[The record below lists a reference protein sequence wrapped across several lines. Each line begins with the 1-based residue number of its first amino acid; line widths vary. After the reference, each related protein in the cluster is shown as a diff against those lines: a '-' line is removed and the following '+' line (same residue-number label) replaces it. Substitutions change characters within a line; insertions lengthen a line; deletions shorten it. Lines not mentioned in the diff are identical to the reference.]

1 MVHKLTKFQLK
12 ISNLPLQKF
21 VWSASDVAILDLVRR
36 QIKLLKCILSS
47 GLKKCNLIYFR
58 TIPSI
63 LRSMYSFHENI
74 TKPFSRRLVSKLSLT
89 ALCVKQCNYKRS
101 KVCKSKPNG
110 EKLLKFCKN
119 DFFEEKTWTNCAF
132 LGKKTKG
139 WSHKLEIL
147 DEDNFSPVQK
157 NLEFVAAALHCE
169 FYISNIQIFSKYF
182 HNLDEQKYFDSVFK
196 GYGQLVPSILY
207 TSFPQP
213 VWIATDS
220 LAI

>member
-1 MVHKLTKFQLK
+1 MIFSKKKREQIVHFGQ
-12 ISNLPLQKF
+12 
-21 VWSASDVAILDLVRR
+21 
-36 QIKLLKCILSS
+36 
-47 GLKKCNLIYFR
+47 
-58 TIPSI
+58 
-63 LRSMYSFHENI
+63 
-74 TKPFSRRLVSKLSLT
+74 
-89 ALCVKQCNYKRS
+89 
-101 KVCKSKPNG
+101 
-110 EKLLKFCKN
+110 
-119 DFFEEKTWTNCAF
+119 
-132 LGKKTKG
+132 KTKC
-139 WSHKLEIL
+139 WSHKPEIL
-147 DEDNFSPVQK
+147 DEDNLSPVQK

>member
-101 KVCKSKPNG
+101 NVCKSKPNG
-110 EKLLKFCKN
+110 EKLLKIWKINFSKKKREQIVHFWAKKQRAGPTN
-119 DFFEEKTWTNCAF
+119 LKFWMKTI
-132 LGKKTKG
+132 LVLYKKT
-139 WSHKLEIL
+139 
-147 DEDNFSPVQK
+147 
-157 NLEFVAAALHCE
+157 
-169 FYISNIQIFSKYF
+169 
-182 HNLDEQKYFDSVFK
+182 
-196 GYGQLVPSILY
+196 
-207 TSFPQP
+207 
-213 VWIATDS
+213 
-220 LAI
+220 

>member
-1 MVHKLTKFQLK
+1 MNKL
-12 ISNLPLQKF
+12 
-21 VWSASDVAILDLVRR
+21 
-36 QIKLLKCILSS
+36 CIF
-47 GLKKCNLIYFR
+47 G
-58 TIPSI
+58 
-63 LRSMYSFHENI
+63 
-74 TKPFSRRLVSKLSLT
+74 
-89 ALCVKQCNYKRS
+89 Q
-101 KVCKSKPNG
+101 
-110 EKLLKFCKN
+110 
-119 DFFEEKTWTNCAF
+119 
-132 LGKKTKG
+132 KTKG

-157 NLEFVAAALHCE
+157 KLEFVAAALHCE

>member
-1 MVHKLTKFQLK
+1 M
-12 ISNLPLQKF
+12 PLEIHAK
-21 VWSASDVAILDLVRR
+21 
-36 QIKLLKCILSS
+36 
-47 GLKKCNLIYFR
+47 
-58 TIPSI
+58 SI
-63 LRSMYSFHENI
+63 FTQPLHSVTAANQDSYCCTN
-74 TKPFSRRLVSKLSLT
+74 

-196 GYGQLVPSILY
+196 GYG
-207 TSFPQP
+207 
-213 VWIATDS
+213 
-220 LAI
+220 